1 MNDEQEKVQARIH
14 SLGQQIR
21 AHRIA
26 QNLSQ
31 QRLALMVHT
40 DQAVIARIEAGK
52 HNTGI
57 AKYIEIADA
66 LDVPLGA
73 LINFYGEELPLAP
86 HQSSERASERLVQ
99 ALKHL
104 SRVFLKER

>member
-14 SLGQQIR
+14 LFGQQIR

-66 LDVPLGA
+66 LDIPFHS
-73 LINFYGEELPLAP
+73 LINFSGGELPLTP
-86 HQSSERASERLVQ
+86 PIERASERK
-99 ALKHL
+99 ARA
-104 SRVFLKER
+104 SS

>member
-1 MNDEQEKVQARIH
+1 MKDAQSRIYL
-14 SLGQQIR
+14 LGQQIR

-31 QRLALMVHT
+31 KRLALMVNT

-66 LDVPLGA
+66 LDVPLGR
-73 LINFYGEELPLAP
+73 LITF
-86 HQSSERASERLVQ
+86 
-99 ALKHL
+99 
-104 SRVFLKER
+104 

>member
-57 AKYIEIADA
+57 AEIADA

-73 LINFYGEELPLAP
+73 LINF
-86 HQSSERASERLVQ
+86 
-99 ALKHL
+99 
-104 SRVFLKER
+104 

>member
-66 LDVPLGA
+66 LDVPSTLSSTSKA
-73 LINFYGEELPLAP
+73 ENFRSPR
-86 HQSSERASERLVQ
+86 QSSERAKGSHKLLRIFPV
-99 ALKHL
+99 
-104 SRVFLKER
+104 SF

>member
-73 LINFYGEELPLAP
+73 P

>member
-73 LINFYGEELPLAP
+73 LINPLAP
-86 HQSSERASERLVQ
+86 PSIERASERLVQ

>member
-1 MNDEQEKVQARIH
+1 MNDEQEKMQARIH

-57 AKYIEIADA
+57 ATKYIEIADA
-66 LDVPLGA
+66 LDVPLGS
-73 LINFYGEELPLAP
+73 LIDF
-86 HQSSERASERLVQ
+86 
-99 ALKHL
+99 
-104 SRVFLKER
+104 

>member
-1 MNDEQEKVQARIH
+1 MNDEKEKVQARIRM
-14 SLGQQIR
+14 LGQQIR
-21 AHRIA
+21 AQRIA
-26 QNLSQ
+26 QHLSQ

-66 LDVPLGA
+66 LDVPFSS
-73 LINFYGEELPLAP
+73 LINF
-86 HQSSERASERLVQ
+86 
-99 ALKHL
+99 
-104 SRVFLKER
+104 

>member
-31 QRLALMVHT
+31 QRLAIMVHT

-73 LINFYGEELPLAP
+73 LINF
-86 HQSSERASERLVQ
+86 
-99 ALKHL
+99 
-104 SRVFLKER
+104 

>member
-26 QNLSQ
+26 QN
-31 QRLALMVHT
+31 RLALMVHT

-73 LINFYGEELPLAP
+73 LINF
-86 HQSSERASERLVQ
+86 
-99 ALKHL
+99 
-104 SRVFLKER
+104 

>member
-1 MNDEQEKVQARIH
+1 MNDEQEKMQARIH

-66 LDVPLGA
+66 LDVPFNS
-73 LINFYGEELPLAP
+73 LINFQGGELPLTP
-86 HQSSERASERLVQ
+86 PIERASERLAQ
-99 ALKHL
+99 ALKNL
-104 SRVFLKER
+104 SRVFLK

>member
-1 MNDEQEKVQARIH
+1 MNDEKEKVQDRIH
-14 SLGQQIR
+14 CLGQQIK

-31 QRLALMVHT
+31 QRLAFMVHT

-66 LDVPLGA
+66 LDVPLNH
-73 LINFYGEELPLAP
+73 LINF
-86 HQSSERASERLVQ
+86 
-99 ALKHL
+99 
-104 SRVFLKER
+104 

>member
-52 HNTGI
+52 HHTGI
-57 AKYIEIADA
+57 AKYRRC
-66 LDVPLGA
+66 PRCSLGR
-73 LINFYGEELPLAP
+73 P
-86 HQSSERASERLVQ
+86 HQLLR
-99 ALKHL
+99 
-104 SRVFLKER
+104 

>member
-40 DQAVIARIEAGK
+40 DQAVIARI
-52 HNTGI
+52 

-73 LINFYGEELPLAP
+73 LINF
-86 HQSSERASERLVQ
+86 
-99 ALKHL
+99 
-104 SRVFLKER
+104 

>member
-31 QRLALMVHT
+31 QRLALMLH
-40 DQAVIARIEAGK
+40 
-52 HNTGI
+52 
-57 AKYIEIADA
+57 
-66 LDVPLGA
+66 LS
-73 LINFYGEELPLAP
+73 LINI
-86 HQSSERASERLVQ
+86 
-99 ALKHL
+99 
-104 SRVFLKER
+104 

>member
-1 MNDEQEKVQARIH
+1 MQARIRM
-14 SLGQQIR
+14 LGQQIR
-21 AHRIA
+21 AQRIA
-26 QNLSQ
+26 QHLSQ

-66 LDVPLGA
+66 LDVPFSS
-73 LINFYGEELPLAP
+73 LIDF
-86 HQSSERASERLVQ
+86 
-99 ALKHL
+99 
-104 SRVFLKER
+104 

>member
-73 LINFYGEELPLAP
+73 LINFQGEELPLAP
-86 HQSSERASERLVQ
+86 PSIERASERLVQ

>member
-66 LDVPLGA
+66 LDVPFNS
-73 LINFYGEELPLAP
+73 LINFYGGELPLTP
-86 HQSSERASERLVQ
+86 PIERASERK
-99 ALKHL
+99 ART
-104 SRVFLKER
+104 SS

>member
-57 AKYIEIADA
+57 AKYIENPPLQNVGSASAAARVA
-66 LDVPLGA
+66 L
-73 LINFYGEELPLAP
+73 
-86 HQSSERASERLVQ
+86 
-99 ALKHL
+99 
-104 SRVFLKER
+104 

>member
-40 DQAVIARIEAGK
+40 DQAVIASIEAGK

-66 LDVPLGA
+66 LDVPFNS
-73 LINFYGEELPLAP
+73 LINF
-86 HQSSERASERLVQ
+86 
-99 ALKHL
+99 
-104 SRVFLKER
+104 

>member
-52 HNTGI
+52 HTGI

-66 LDVPLGA
+66 LDVPFNS
-73 LINFYGEELPLAP
+73 LINF
-86 HQSSERASERLVQ
+86 
-99 ALKHL
+99 
-104 SRVFLKER
+104 

>member
-66 LDVPLGA
+66 LDVPF
-73 LINFYGEELPLAP
+73 NS
-86 HQSSERASERLVQ
+86 HQLLRRRTSAHPANRASERK
-99 ALKHL
+99 ART
-104 SRVFLKER
+104 SS

>member
-57 AKYIEIADA
+57 AKYTREKNAGWRIDYFLVSDDLKDKIIDAHIHTEIMGSDHCPIE
-66 LDVPLGA
+66 LTV
-73 LINFYGEELPLAP
+73 EL
-86 HQSSERASERLVQ
+86 
-99 ALKHL
+99 
-104 SRVFLKER
+104 

>member
-1 MNDEQEKVQARIH
+1 MNDEKEKVQARIRM
-14 SLGQQIR
+14 LGRQIR
-21 AHRIA
+21 AQRIA
-26 QNLSQ
+26 QHLSQ

-66 LDVPLGA
+66 LDVPFSS
-73 LINFYGEELPLAP
+73 LIDF
-86 HQSSERASERLVQ
+86 
-99 ALKHL
+99 
-104 SRVFLKER
+104 

>member
-66 LDVPLGA
+66 LDVPF
-73 LINFYGEELPLAP
+73 N
-86 HQSSERASERLVQ
+86 HQLLRRRTSAHPANRASERK
-99 ALKHL
+99 ART
-104 SRVFLKER
+104 SS

>member
-57 AKYIEIADA
+57 AKYIEPMPSMFPWAPSSTSK
-66 LDVPLGA
+66 VK
-73 LINFYGEELPLAP
+73 NFLSPP
-86 HQSSERASERLVQ
+86 HQSSERAKGSCKL
-99 ALKHL
+99 L
-104 SRVFLKER
+104 SIFPVSF

>member
-1 MNDEQEKVQARIH
+1 MNDEKEKVQDRIRM
-14 SLGQQIR
+14 LGQQIR
-21 AHRIA
+21 AQRIA
-26 QNLSQ
+26 QHLSQ

-66 LDVPLGA
+66 LDVPFSS
-73 LINFYGEELPLAP
+73 LIDF
-86 HQSSERASERLVQ
+86 
-99 ALKHL
+99 
-104 SRVFLKER
+104 

>member
-40 DQAVIARIEAGK
+40 DQAVGTVNNLAQIPAGDRQPS
-52 HNTGI
+52 
-57 AKYIEIADA
+57 A
-66 LDVPLGA
+66 
-73 LINFYGEELPLAP
+73 
-86 HQSSERASERLVQ
+86 
-99 ALKHL
+99 
-104 SRVFLKER
+104 

>member
-1 MNDEQEKVQARIH
+1 MNDEKEQVQARIRM
-14 SLGQQIR
+14 LGQQIR
-21 AHRIA
+21 AQRIA
-26 QNLSQ
+26 QHLSQ

-66 LDVPLGA
+66 LDVPFSS
-73 LINFYGEELPLAP
+73 LIDF
-86 HQSSERASERLVQ
+86 
-99 ALKHL
+99 
-104 SRVFLKER
+104 

>member
-1 MNDEQEKVQARIH
+1 MNDEKEKVQARIRM
-14 SLGQQIR
+14 LGQQIR
-21 AHRIA
+21 AQRIA
-26 QNLSQ
+26 QHLSQ

-66 LDVPLGA
+66 LDVPFSS
-73 LINFYGEELPLAP
+73 LIDF
-86 HQSSERASERLVQ
+86 
-99 ALKHL
+99 
-104 SRVFLKER
+104 

>member
-52 HNTGI
+52 HNTASPNI
-57 AKYIEIADA
+57 SKSPMPSMFPWAPSSTSK
-66 LDVPLGA
+66 VK
-73 LINFYGEELPLAP
+73 NFLSPP
-86 HQSSERASERLVQ
+86 HQSSERAKGSCKL
-99 ALKHL
+99 L
-104 SRVFLKER
+104 SIFPVSF

>member
-26 QNLSQ
+26 

-66 LDVPLGA
+66 LDIPFNS
-73 LINFYGEELPLAP
+73 LINF
-86 HQSSERASERLVQ
+86 
-99 ALKHL
+99 
-104 SRVFLKER
+104 

>member
-31 QRLALMVHT
+31 QRLALMVQLALMVHT

-73 LINFYGEELPLAP
+73 LINF
-86 HQSSERASERLVQ
+86 
-99 ALKHL
+99 
-104 SRVFLKER
+104 

>member
-52 HNTGI
+52 HNTSPNI
-57 AKYIEIADA
+57 SKSPTPSTSPSTLSSTSKAE
-66 LDVPLGA
+66 
-73 LINFYGEELPLAP
+73 NFRSPR
-86 HQSSERASERLVQ
+86 QSSERAKGSHKLLRIFPV
-99 ALKHL
+99 
-104 SRVFLKER
+104 SF